1 MKTLTFK
8 LGQFAICVLLLTI
21 LFRYVLNLC
30 IEINSIIGTV
40 LCSVIYF
47 CLMYFLGWYFGKKEA
62 VENGFHDIGFRFHF
76 VTYIVCIGF
85 GFGVYYL
92 GWNTETI
99 KSMVITVIS
108 WGVGLVI
115 HFIFF
120 LFEQKRTIKGYAK
133 DEIFQ

>member
-1 MKTLTFK
+1 
-8 LGQFAICVLLLTI
+8 
-21 LFRYVLNLC
+21 
-30 IEINSIIGTV
+30 
-40 LCSVIYF
+40 
-47 CLMYFLGWYFGKKEA
+47 MYFLGRYFGKKEA